1 MRIRLTFSVGA
12 SKIVDQTEVSN
23 FPDEYWS

>member
-1 MRIRLTFSVGA
+1 MRIRIQFLIGTN
-12 SKIVDQTEVSN
+12 KITDQTEVSN